1 MRIDTIY
8 TTLRGCYSRA
18 TLVQP
23 GFACTFPR
31 IACEAAACGEET
43 PKPMSPFRI
52 VPCRA
57 SAMFASVSIIAALGS
72 SAPALALEYPIGKPQ
87 IRAGIEVTAVYLQPI
102 SMEPAGMMRS
112 VRDSDIHLEAD
123 VKAQSDN
130 PNGFPDGTFVPYL
143 DLHYEIVKEG
153 SGEPIRGELMPM
165 VANDGPHYGDNV
177 KLQGAGKYHVRI
189 IVAPPGS
196 GSHFGRHTDKET
208 GVGPWFK
215 PFTLD
220 YDFAF
225 TGLGKK
231 GGY

>member
-1 MRIDTIY
+1 MN
-8 TTLRGCYSRA
+8 
-18 TLVQP
+18 
-23 GFACTFPR
+23 
-31 IACEAAACGEET
+31 
-43 PKPMSPFRI
+43 PFRI
-52 VPCRA
+52 VTRRA
-57 SAMFASVSIIAALGS
+57 SAMLGS
-72 SAPALALEYPIGKPQ
+72 AVLVSVVSAPPAFALEYPIGKPQ

-102 SMEPAGMMRS
+102 SMEPADIMRA

-143 DLHYEIVKEG
+143 DVHYELAKDG
-153 SGEPIRGELMPM
+153 SSQPIHGELMPM

-177 KLQGAGKYHVRI
+177 KLQGPGKYHLRI
-189 IVAPPGS
+189 TVAPPAAQ
-196 GSHFGRHTDKET
+196 SHFGRHTDKET
-208 GVGPWFK
+208 GVGAWFQ